1 MNAARGRG
9 TAALWTLL
17 WLAIAVLFAAEALD
31 AWQRQAPALV
41 WIAKLGPLLVVLPG
55 VFRDKLRSMVW
66 LSFVVLLY
74 FLFAVQRLFA
84 EPESVRAI
92 AELCA
97 VVIIF
102 LCDMFYV
109 RYRAREQRDAGPE
122 ESL

>member
-1 MNAARGRG
+1 MTTARGRA
-9 TAALWTLL
+9 TTALWTLL
-17 WLAIAVLFAAEALD
+17 WLAIAVLFAAQALD

-74 FLFAVQRLFA
+74 FLFAVQRIFA
-84 EPESVRAI
+84 EPDSVRAI

-97 VVIIF
+97 VVAIF
-102 LCDMFYV
+102 MCTMFYV
-109 RYRAREQRDAGPE
+109 RYRAREQRVAAPE